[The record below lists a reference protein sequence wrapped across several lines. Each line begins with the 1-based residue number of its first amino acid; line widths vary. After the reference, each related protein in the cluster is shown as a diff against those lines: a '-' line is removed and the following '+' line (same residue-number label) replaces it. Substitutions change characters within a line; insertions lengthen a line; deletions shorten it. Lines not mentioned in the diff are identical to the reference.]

1 MKKLSII
8 IIALSL
14 FSTLYASTGSCTVI
28 TRLEEKRA
36 EGKFTT
42 VTYEYDLE
50 TVFNAIRFIMRH
62 SEDGYIT
69 NQFEDFHT
77 DYAIEE
83 KAIYNYSGQSGIGV
97 FLEPLSPKRTKVDFV
112 FRGLGLK
119 YKPTVESLNIELPY
133 LLEHGEQ
140 AYREY
145 THQLQERWKK

>member
-1 MKKLSII
+1 MKKLFII
-8 IIALSL
+8 IISLSL
-14 FSTLYASTGSCTVI
+14 FSTIYASTGSCTII

-50 TVFNAIRFIMRH
+50 TVFNAIKFVMRH
-62 SEDGYIT
+62 SEDGYIAKRLGK
-69 NQFEDFHT
+69 FHT

-112 FRGLGLK
+112 FRGFGVGLK
-119 YKPTVESLNIELPY
+119 YTVESLNLELPY

>member
-14 FSTLYASTGSCTVI
+14 FFTLYASTGSCTTI
-28 TRLEEKRA
+28 TRLEQYRA

-42 VTYEYDLE
+42 VTYEYGWE

-83 KAIYNYSGQSGIGV
+83 KAIYNYGAQSGIGV
-97 FLEPLSPKRTKVDFV
+97 FLEPLNPKQTKVDFV
-112 FRGLGLK
+112 FRGMGMGLK
-119 YKPTVESLNIELPY
+119 SAVEVLNMELPY
-133 LLEHGEQ
+133 LLEHGEE
-140 AYREY
+140 AYRKY
-145 THQLQERWKK
+145 THQLQKRWER